1 MQEELSKALPRLKDW
16 WNIQN
21 DRMDLDT
28 NFIYKC
34 NTFNEVIGNLKKLNM
49 EQFRKSAI
57 LKYTLRRWYNFHTA
71 MFVERIFKK
80 HYRVTSAENS
90 KDKEKDFYIDG
101 ISFDHKNLILPQ
113 KFKKIY
119 NFTSEKE
126 IIQWLYDNQSQEW
139 RKHNKSRIFLWFT
152 NIEDKVKFDKI
163 EIIINNFLS
172 NRIER
177 IKLWDDLYSKILFI
191 WTI

>member
-1 MQEELSKALPRLKDW
+1 MQEELLKALPRLKDW
-16 WNIQN
+16 WSIQN

-34 NTFNEVIGNLKKLNM
+34 NTFDEVIDNLKKLNM
-49 EQFRKSAI
+49 EQAQKKAT
-57 LKYTLRRWYNFHTA
+57 LTYTLRRWYNFHTA
-71 MFVERIFKK
+71 MFVESIFKK
-80 HYRVTSAENS
+80 HYRVTGVENN

-101 ISFDHKNLILPQ
+101 ISFDHKNLILPK
-113 KFKKIY
+113 KFQQIY
-119 NFTSEKE
+119 NFNAEKE
-126 IIQWLYDNQSQEW
+126 IIHWLYDNQSQQW
-139 RKHNKSRIFLWFT
+139 RKHNKNRIFLWF
-152 NIEDKVKFDKI
+152 NKVEDKVKFDVI

-177 IKLWDDLYSKILFI
+177 IRLWDYLHSKILFI